1 MSAPIQKLK
10 TLFVAASLAILCAG
24 AFGYAQEKQDKITF
38 DDHVKPSLVQ
48 RCSSC
53 HSSQKREGDV
63 DVTNYTNL
71 MQGGGSG
78 EVIEPLDAGSS
89 YLYRLITHE
98 DSPEMPPSGTKIP
111 DGEIQMIAK
120 WINGGAL
127 ENKGSKAAKAKPK
140 FDMALSESPS
150 KRPEVIP
157 MPLRMPLEPVIKPAR
172 PSVLS
177 IATSPWAPITA
188 IAAPKQILLYNTQTL
203 QLAGV
208 LPMEEGVAHSL
219 RFSRNGQLLL
229 AGGGKDGASGKSIL
243 FNVITGERVT
253 VVGDELESVL
263 ASDISSNHELIALG
277 GPSKLVKV
285 FSTSDGSLQYEINKH
300 TDWVTALEFSPDG
313 KLLATGDRNG
323 GLHVWEADSGNEVF
337 TFKGH
342 NKTIS
347 AISWRADSK
356 IVASSSEDAT
366 IRVWE
371 LKDGK
376 QVKTWGAHRIGT
388 TFLEFQRDGNLVS
401 CGRDNVAKIWDQNGK
416 MLKQF
421 SGLTDVA
428 VAVSYCDESKR
439 VIAGDWT
446 GLIRVWNAVDTKQ
459 VGDMASNPPRLA
471 ERLAA
476 AEQSLS
482 AATQKHTPLAG
493 RVTTVKNQLD
503 AVSKSLEAA
512 KQTKI
517 QLQSKLT
524 ESEKQFAATK
534 KQFESTTTQHAQ
546 WRKELE
552 SNKAAKPSV
561 KESYDKAIIALKSLP
576 ADPELKQ
583 MTSTLY
589 SKLKQID
596 ARVTELTNLVAKAD
610 QEKNTTKTQMDEL
623 VKTVNNAKSEM
634 TTVSAQVN
642 KLQGEFAAMDG
653 QLKKDTA
660 AASAAKTAVDNATN
674 LVNRWKG
681 DIEFISTLKTL
692 NQDLAN
698 TEKMIG
704 DKQMLVDE
712 ANQKLNQAKQVVDQ
726 AKQQKSEVENKA
738 NAIRQQMLQLR
749 GGK

>member
-1 MSAPIQKLK
+1 MNAITRQLK
-10 TLFVAASLAILCAG
+10 TLFAAISITILAVG
-24 AFGYAQEKQDKITF
+24 AISAQEKSEKITF
-38 DDHVKPSLVQ
+38 DDHVKPLLKQ

-53 HSSQKREGDV
+53 HNSQKREGDV

-89 YLYRLITHE
+89 YLYKLITHE
-98 DSPEMPPSGTKIP
+98 ESPEMPPSGTRIP
-111 DGEIQMIAK
+111 EGEIQMIAK

-150 KRPEVIP
+150 KRPKVIP
-157 MPLRMPLEPVIKPAR
+157 MPLRMPIEPVIKPAR
-172 PSVLS
+172 PSVLA

-229 AGGGKDGASGKSIL
+229 AGGGKDGASGKTIL
-243 FNVITGERVT
+243 FNVITGDRIT

-285 FSTSDGSLQYEINKH
+285 FSTADGSVLYEIKKH
-300 TDWVTALEFSPDG
+300 TEWVTALEFSPDG
-313 KLLATGDRNG
+313 KFLATGDRNG
-323 GLHVWEADSGNEVF
+323 GMHVWEADSGNEVF

-342 NKTIS
+342 NKSIS

-356 IVASSSEDAT
+356 IVASTSEDST
-366 IRVWE
+366 IRIWE

-376 QVKTWGAHRIGT
+376 QVKSWGSHGGGT
-388 TFLEFQRDGNLVS
+388 TSLEFQRDGKLVS
-401 CGRDNVAKIWDQNGK
+401 CGRDKVAKVWDQNGK

-421 SGLTDVA
+421 GGLTDVA

-439 VIAGDWT
+439 VVAG
-446 GLIRVWNAVDTKQ
+446 
-459 VGDMASNPPRLA
+459 
-471 ERLAA
+471 
-476 AEQSLS
+476 
-482 AATQKHTPLAG
+482 AATQKHAPLAE
-493 RVTTVKNQLD
+493 RVTTAKTRLD
-503 AVSKSLEAA
+503 AVGKSLGTA

-517 QLQSKLT
+517 QLQTKLT
-524 ESEKQFAATK
+524 QSQQQFAAAK

-552 SNKAAKPSV
+552 SNKSARPSV
-561 KESYDKAIIALKSLP
+561 KESYDKATIALKSLP

-583 MTSTLY
+583 MTATLY

-596 ARVTELTNLVAKAD
+596 ARVTELNNLVAKTN
-610 QEKNTTKTQMDEL
+610 QKKNTTKTQMDSLSKL
-623 VKTVNNAKSEM
+623 VLTTKNEM
-634 TTVSAQVN
+634 TTVTAQVN
-642 KLQGEFAAMDG
+642 KLQGEFTTMDG
-653 QLKKDTA
+653 QLKKDVEAATA
-660 AASAAKTAVDNATN
+660 AKAVVDNATHQ
-674 LVNRWKG
+674 VNRWKG
-681 DIEFISTLKTL
+681 DIQFISIMNTL

-698 TEKMIG
+698 TEKLI
-704 DKQMLVDE
+704 DEKQTLVDQ
-712 ANQKLNQAKQVVDQ
+712 ANQKLDQAKLVVDQ
-726 AKQQKSEVENKA
+726 AMQQKSEIEKKA
-738 NAIRQQMLQLR
+738 DTIKQEMLKLR